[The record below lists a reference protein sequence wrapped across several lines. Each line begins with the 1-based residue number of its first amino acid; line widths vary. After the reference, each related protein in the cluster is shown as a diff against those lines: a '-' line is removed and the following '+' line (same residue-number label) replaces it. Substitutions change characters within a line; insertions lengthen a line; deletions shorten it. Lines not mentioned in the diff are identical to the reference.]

1 MIARVD
7 HRALLVALAALA
19 VALCVLVVG
28 TLLVGA
34 QAVPSSGPGTNP
46 DAHPSVVDMHRTMN
60 CDRPLASKAASV
72 GVVTVSLAG

>member
-19 VALCVLVVG
+19 VVLCVLVVG

-34 QAVPSSGPGTNP
+34 QAVPSSVPGTNP
-46 DAHPSVVDMHRTMN
+46 DAHPSVVDMQRTMM
-60 CDRPLASKAASV
+60 L
-72 GVVTVSLAG
+72 

>member
-7 HRALLVALAALA
+7 YRTLLVALVALT

-34 QAVPSSGPGTNP
+34 QAVPSSVPGTNP
-46 DAHPSVVDMHRTMN
+46 DAHPSVVDMHRTMM
-60 CDRPLASKAASV
+60 L
-72 GVVTVSLAG
+72 